1 VRVLVACECSGVV
14 RDAFRARGHDAWSCD
29 TKPSESWQPVVF
41 AADLP
46 KCDCCEDAWCPKHNQ
61 HFADCPCLGPTQDD
75 VQYREIP
82 LGHYVG
88 GVLEGSAHFQCDVRE
103 VINRGWDLMIA
114 HPPCTYLSVSGLHW
128 NKRRPGRDKLTE
140 EALDFV
146 RFLMDAPIPRIAI
159 ENPVSCIS
167 TRIRKPSQ
175 IIQPWQFGED
185 ASKAT
190 CLWLKQLPPLMPTKI
205 LPGGRKARRANQ
217 CPSGQNKLGP
227 SPERAAE
234 RAKTYPGIAAAMAE
248 QWGRLDLAPAGEAK
262 RGGE

>member
-1 VRVLVACECSGVV
+1 MPDAPRLRVLVACEFSGVV
-14 RDAFRARGHDAWSCD
+14 RDAFIACGHEAISCD
-29 TKPSESWQPVVF
+29 LLPTEKPGPHIQGDV
-41 AADLP
+41 LP
-46 KCDCCEDAWCPKHNQ
+46 H
-61 HFADCPCLGPTQDD
+61 LDD
-75 VQYREIP
+75 
-82 LGHYVG
+82 
-88 GVLEGSAHFQCDVRE
+88 
-103 VINRGWDLMIA
+103 GWDLMIA

-128 NKRRPGRDKLTE
+128 NHRRPGREKLTE

-146 RFLMDAPIPRIAI
+146 RLLMGAPIQRIAI

-190 CLWLKQLPPLMPTKI
+190 CLWLKGLPPLMPTKI

-227 SPERAAE
+227 SPTRAAE

-248 QWGRLDLAPAGEAK
+248 QWGGLA
-262 RGGE
+262 